1 MKELKWQHSPKPQLV
16 LTVKL
21 YLLEKTELKAVS
33 CRNSV
38 LFLYLTLFF
47 VAFPVSGMVTI
58 PVSMYQTVVTNI
70 QNLTDAGMPVTMSA
84 LTGQPEPIEQT
95 EEQVNDA
102 TTTTAGEE
110 VKTVLNGTQTA
121 MEEES

>member
-1 MKELKWQHSPKPQLV
+1 
-16 LTVKL
+16 
-21 YLLEKTELKAVS
+21 
-33 CRNSV
+33 
-38 LFLYLTLFF
+38 
-47 VAFPVSGMVTI
+47 MVTI

-70 QNLTDAGMPVTMSA
+70 QNLSDAGMPVTMSA
-84 LTGQPEPIEQT
+84 LTGQSEPLEQT

-102 TTTTAGEE
+102 STTTAVEDQSG